1 MTRYFLGRLGRLFW
15 TLAIGAAV
23 CVGITGCGGGE
34 DAPKKIDV
42 AAQVAALKGNTDAK
56 LAALTE
62 LAAGGK
68 NATPAVNDIIPL
80 LKDDDAVVRRLAVY
94 ALGQIGPAAKAAL
107 PTIQGMLA
115 DPDRDL
121 VTSAVNAIDL
131 IAPGANPA
139 PRIPNVGSK

>member
-1 MTRYFLGRLGRLFW
+1 MTRCFLGRLFL
-15 TLAIGAAV
+15 TLAIGVAA
-23 CVGITGCGGGE
+23 CVGITGCGGGD

-42 AAQVAALKGNTDAK
+42 AAQVAALKGNADAK
-56 LAALTE
+56 QAALTE

-68 NATPAVNDIIPL
+68 NSKAAVNDIIPL

-94 ALGQIGPAAKAAL
+94 ALGQIGPAAKMAL
-107 PTIQGMLA
+107 PNIQALLA

-131 IAPGANPA
+131 IAPGANSV
-139 PRIPNVGSK
+139 PRVPNVGTK